1 MDKISMRLLSL
12 LGSAFAKE
20 GKKFVPFAPAVVSL
34 GVFLDLSRV
43 WDGQILVSNKPGR
56 LAKIAELLKPI
67 AEGSEVTRAQLASL
81 HGLINFAGGYVMGF
95 ELKPTARM
103 LSKALTG
110 PFQGNSSELRNA
122 CALALDVIGLC
133 KPRVCLAS
141 ARHPI
146 VLYTDG
152 AFENDVGTWGS
163 LLVDPE
169 TGSRWLFGGQV
180 PQPLIDRW
188 HEAAGEQVICEIEA
202 YALAI
207 TVFGLRG
214 YLGNRSVIAFVDNEP
229 CRMGLIKR
237 YSPSMAMLGLI
248 SLVSL
253 LEGSL
258 CATMW
263 YERVPSKSNP
273 ADLPSR
279 KLFDEAASRFRAE
292 MKGDIA
298 CTPEMCNFLT
308 SDQYYPRLA
317 RAITEAIR
325 FEGSMLAHL

>member
-1 MDKISMRLLSL
+1 M
-12 LGSAFAKE
+12 
-20 GKKFVPFAPAVVSL
+20 
-34 GVFLDLSRV
+34 
-43 WDGQILVSNKPGR
+43 
-56 LAKIAELLKPI
+56 
-67 AEGSEVTRAQLASL
+67 
-81 HGLINFAGGYVMGF
+81 
-95 ELKPTARM
+95 
-103 LSKALTG
+103 
-110 PFQGNSSELRNA
+110 
-122 CALALDVIGLC
+122 
-133 KPRVCLAS
+133 
-141 ARHPI
+141 
-146 VLYTDG
+146 
-152 AFENDVGTWGS
+152 
-163 LLVDPE
+163 DPE

-237 YSPSMAMLGLI
+237 YSPSMAMMGLI

-273 ADLPSR
+273 ADLPSSLLL
-279 KLFDEAASRFRAE
+279 KSCFCLGGVVFRFGLPHS
-292 MKGDIA
+292 GDVGR
-298 CTPEMCNFLT
+298 CHG
-308 SDQYYPRLA
+308 R
-317 RAITEAIR
+317 
-325 FEGSMLAHL
+325 